1 MGAKSQAKHIRRLGT
16 HAKRNLK
23 ISPDVVKAR
32 NVEMAAHKAQP
43 LKQFR
48 TQAQQVAA
56 RPPVRT
62 GVSRKTTPTQA
73 HSPMQLSRHL
83 AKANPKQAIQ
93 ASQQYKTP
101 LVGSAGVMQQLER
114 HAKIG
119 LASVRVFLRKHA
131 GAERVLF
138 KGKSLLGIKSP
149 AKATAAKLTTPKIP
163 SPKTQKFGITTSK

>member
-16 HAKRNLK
+16 HAKRNLR

-32 NVEMAAHKAQP
+32 NVEMAAHKAVP
-43 LKQFR
+43 LKQFK

-73 HSPMQLSRHL
+73 HSPMQLSKHMART
-83 AKANPKQAIQ
+83 NPKQAIQ
-93 ASQQYKTP
+93 AHQQYKTP
-101 LVGSAGVMQQLER
+101 LVGSAGVMKQLEMS
-114 HAKIG
+114 AKIG
-119 LASVRVFLRKHA
+119 ALLAKCA
-131 GAERVLF
+131 AAERVLF